1 MRRSVRISSL
11 RNAVLISSTELQ
23 DLVTTLHKVRTNEM
37 QGSLLKEWLMPLMQ
51 HVPTQLPLQT
61 SATTNGQTSEDASL
75 KKAIR
80 TKVSK
85 IRNTTNR
92 SSSVFDSSSVE
103 TVDEASSKDLKREVI
118 TEVLVMPLPTT
129 ARREFPGGLTE
140 DMVLSMEQTK
150 RTATR
155 VRLNLENLEEKS
167 STGSGKRTRFF
178 GDQESIAGASDNLEA
193 VSEAASMASSLDIEE
208 NAENDNLSDMVS
220 ANVSGPGTP
229 SVSGRDT
236 PSSHGAAPVP
246 PHPSQI
252 AEQLQML
259 QGDQPRTQH
268 IQLPPPSNIPTRRRA
283 PPRQEAQKQMDMEDR
298 FGRFGISKSTGAGSS
313 ITEEETKSMVSDT
326 WSTEVLGSDSEA
338 YNAQEQQQQNLESH
352 LNALQQHIHG
362 HLSQH
367 NVQQLI
373 DLSETQ
379 SDAWSTAAMTSYSD
393 LDRLQEVENQE
404 EDMILSSERGQNGD
418 EAVPEFVGAQAPVD
432 RQSTPTNLIKLNSG
446 EDDLIDIGSGGDP
459 PLVEVAPAQ
468 LDDIVSGAFAHSLS
482 NGSVVSFA
490 GSFTGDS
497 GSQSLGRLSFAMKEQ
512 SLSGENLL
520 DGDIVMVSTAVLLFR
535 LGYMGVPR
543 ESQPFH
549 S

>member
-1 MRRSVRISSL
+1 MISP
-11 RNAVLISSTELQ
+11 NELQ
-23 DLVTTLHKVRTNEM
+23 DLVTTLHKVRENEM
-37 QGSLLKEWLMPLMQ
+37 QGSLLKEWLTPLMQ
-51 HVPTQLPLQT
+51 HVPAQMPLQQP
-61 SATTNGQTSEDASL
+61 SVTNGQASEDASL
-75 KKAIR
+75 KKTIR
-80 TKVSK
+80 TKVNK
-85 IRNTTNR
+85 IRNTGNR
-92 SSSVFDSSSVE
+92 GSNAFDSSSVE

-118 TEVLVMPLPTT
+118 TEVLVMPLPTS
-129 ARREFPGGLTE
+129 ARRDFPGGLTE

-167 STGSGKRTRFF
+167 STGSGKRTKFF

-252 AEQLQML
+252 AEQLQLL
-259 QGDQPRTQH
+259 QGNPPQAQH
-268 IQLPPPSNIPTRRRA
+268 VQLPPPSNAIPTRRRP

-298 FGRFGISKSTGAGSS
+298 FGRFGIGKSTGAGSS

-338 YNAQEQQQQNLESH
+338 YNATQEHQQHLESH
-352 LNALQQHIHG
+352 LNALQQQIHG

-404 EDMILSSERGQNGD
+404 DDMISGSDRGQNGD
-418 EAVPEFVGAQAPVD
+418 EAVPEFVGAQAPAD
-432 RQSTPTNLIKLNSG
+432 RQSTPTNLIKLDSG
-446 EDDLIDIGSGGDP
+446 EDNLIDIISGGNP
-459 PLVEVAPAQ
+459 PLVEVAAPQ
-468 LDDIVSGAFAHSLS
+468 SEDIPSGAFAHSLS

-490 GSFTGDS
+490 GSFNGDG

-520 DGDIVMVSTAVLLFR
+520 DGDIVMVS
-535 LGYMGVPR
+535 
-543 ESQPFH
+543 
-549 S
+549 